1 MATGGVRAGA
11 AFIELYVKNG
21 LDKGLRKARAKLQ
34 AFSGNV
40 QNIGKNLT
48 GLAAIGAA
56 PLAMAAT
63 TYANFA
69 DKMAEVRAVTG
80 ATESEFGRLEA
91 KARELGSTTSYSASQ
106 VAEAMKFLGMAGF
119 STDQIEAA
127 IPAVLNLARAG
138 NTELATAADIASDV
152 GSAFGLTA
160 DQLGHVADVMATTA
174 SSSNTSIE
182 MMGETLKYAAP
193 LAKAAG
199 QSIEDTAAT
208 IGILGNNGIKAS
220 MAGTDLALIMKSVG
234 SSSKK
239 ALNEIN
245 VATEAEGKIRGII
258 DVMKDVG
265 AATADMTQS
274 ERLAFFEKNFG
285 RAAKS
290 ALILSE
296 SGDAMT
302 DLRKKIDGAD
312 GSAAAMAATMDDN
325 LGGAFRRFMSA
336 FEGVQISIGK
346 ALDGPLQGWIDWAG
360 QMLGE
365 IEAFIAANPQL
376 VTSIAAIIAIAGAAG
391 VGFLGFAFILNI
403 VVGAITGLMTVVG
416 VLTSLIGLLFT
427 PLGAGV
433 AILAALVI
441 AFTDFGAAGKAA
453 SGMIADAFTYL
464 DETVNPILES
474 LLDAIRSNE
483 WELAAKILWQGLK
496 VVFLD
501 GMTEISKEVEI
512 WKEGLINTLK
522 DLASFNS
529 MIAGGPLFESLYHDA
544 ADAAGGMIGAG
555 AENLELDAKR
565 ARRELKELQKE
576 ADEAAKMQDLLDG
589 LADASAYGLDDLGES
604 EKLAGLAKDLAE
616 GSATVELPD
625 LEGVGDQVAQAWEMA
640 VGTSNSF
647 AVGRI
652 GLQAAPIE
660 RVETQLQE
668 VNTKLATL
676 VEQGEDAGDEF
687 GD

>member
-21 LDKGLRKARAKLQ
+21 LDKGLRQARAKLQ
-34 AFSGNV
+34 TFSNSV
-40 QNIGKNLT
+40 QNMGRNLT
-48 GLAAIGAA
+48 GVAAVGAA
-56 PLAMAAT
+56 PLAMAAA

-80 ATESEFGRLEA
+80 ATERQFGQLEG
-91 KARELGSTTSYSASQ
+91 KARELGATTSYSASQ
-106 VAEAMKFLGMAGF
+106 VAEAMKYLGMAGF
-119 STDQIEAA
+119 NPDQIMAG

-138 NTELATAADIASDV
+138 ATDLATAADIASDV

-160 DQLGHVADVMATTA
+160 DDLGHVADVMAVTA
-174 SSSNTSIE
+174 SSANTSIE

-239 ALNEIN
+239 ALNEIG

-296 SGDAMT
+296 SGDAMD
-302 DLRKKIDGAD
+302 DLRTKIGTADGA
-312 GSAAAMAATMDDN
+312 AAKMAETMDDN

-346 ALDGPLQGWIDWAG
+346 ALEGPLRGIVDWGG
-360 QMLGE
+360 QALASIGKF
-365 IEAFIAANPQL
+365 IESNPLL
-376 VTSIAAIIAIAGAAG
+376 VTSFAAIIAIAGAAG
-391 VGFLGFAFILNI
+391 VGLLGMAFVMNI
-403 VVGAITGLMTVVG
+403 VAGAITGVITMLGALATVVAFLASPLG
-416 VLTSLIGLLFT
+416 LAIVLIGALVAVIGGWIAAIGYATGFWSWAAAKIGEAFRYLWDT
-427 PLGAGV
+427 LGPIFQGLQSAMMSGKWK
-433 AILAALVI
+433 LAAQILWAGIKI
-441 AFTDFGAAGKAA
+441 AFAESMAFLLRSVESWASSVSSIIGQLVDSYAFSFELDSKFAQLELKQLLKEAEDLEKKKQQEEA
-453 SGMIADAFTYL
+453 SGDDSTLPTQTSPEFDL
-464 DETVNPILES
+464 PSVPDLE
-474 LLDAIRSNE
+474 DIGGQVAKA
-483 WELAAKILWQGLK
+483 WELA
-496 VVFLD
+496 V
-501 GMTEISKEVEI
+501 
-512 WKEGLINTLK
+512 
-522 DLASFNS
+522 
-529 MIAGGPLFESLYHDA
+529 
-544 ADAAGGMIGAG
+544 
-555 AENLELDAKR
+555 
-565 ARRELKELQKE
+565 
-576 ADEAAKMQDLLDG
+576 
-589 LADASAYGLDDLGES
+589 
-604 EKLAGLAKDLAE
+604 
-616 GSATVELPD
+616 GS
-625 LEGVGDQVAQAWEMA
+625 
-640 VGTSNSF
+640 SNSF
-647 AVGRI
+647 AIDRI
-652 GLQAAPIE
+652 GTQAAPIE

-676 VEQGEDAGDEF
+676 VEQGEEAGDEF
-687 GD
+687 GE